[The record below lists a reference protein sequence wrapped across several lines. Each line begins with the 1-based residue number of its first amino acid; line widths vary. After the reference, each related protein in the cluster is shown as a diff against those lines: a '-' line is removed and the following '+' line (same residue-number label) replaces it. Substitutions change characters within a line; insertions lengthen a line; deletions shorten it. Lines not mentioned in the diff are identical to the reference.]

1 MIAESSEFKKLS
13 SSLSGF
19 NLWELF
25 DIETAES
32 FNEKM
37 LLWLLNENESHNL
50 GDFFLRRW
58 LILVLHKDLNSQHRY
73 KRPLNALNIE
83 YARVVDSSIESQ
95 KDTNKWRTRYLDLS
109 ST

>member
-1 MIAESSEFKKLS
+1 MFSSEDSEFLTEIDDIPAEIKILDQMIAESSEFKKLS

-50 GDFFLRRW
+50 GDFFSA
-58 LILVLHKDLNSQHRY
+58 DG
-73 KRPLNALNIE
+73 
-83 YARVVDSSIESQ
+83 
-95 KDTNKWRTRYLDLS
+95 
-109 ST
+109 